1 MPTPRDIRKRI
12 RAVVSTS
19 QITKAMQMVAAARL
33 RKAQQMVEQS
43 RPYSEKMRLILEQIS
58 SASAEVEHPFFQ
70 QREVKTRVLVVF
82 TSDRGMCGSFN
93 TNVVRQAIRML
104 KEPGA
109 ENIKLVLVGK
119 KGEDFFRRQS
129 WPILKVYKGLQGR
142 MNLEVVRDLTDYLIN
157 LFVSGEADHVQ
168 MLYTRFKSMVSYK
181 LGVADFLP
189 INPPKSDKIVTRQYI
204 FEPDPKQIFGALM
217 PAYALTIIQMALAD
231 SLASEHGTRMI
242 AMSLAT
248 RNAEEM
254 VDTLT
259 LQYNKAR
266 QGAITKELLEVVS
279 GSEALRG

>member
-1 MPTPRDIRKRI
+1 MPSPRDIRKRI
-12 RAVVSTS
+12 RAVINTS

-70 QREVKTRVLVVF
+70 KREIKTRILVIF
-82 TSDRGMCGSFN
+82 ASDRGMCGSFN
-93 TNVVRQAIRML
+93 TNVTRQAIRML
-104 KEPGA
+104 KEPGG

-119 KGEDFFRRQS
+119 KAEDVFRRQS

-142 MNLEVVRDLTDYLIN
+142 MNLEVVRELTDFLIEQ
-157 LFVSGEADHVQ
+157 FTSGQADHVQ
-168 MLYTRFKSMVSYK
+168 LLYTRFKSMVSFK
-181 LGVADFLP
+181 LGTADFLP
-189 INPPKSDKIVTRQYI
+189 IVPPKVEHASARQYI
-204 FEPDPKQIFGALM
+204 FEPDPSQIFGALM

-254 VDTLT
+254 VDALT

-266 QGAITKELLEVVS
+266 QGAITKELLEIVS

>member
-1 MPTPRDIRKRI
+1 
-12 RAVVSTS
+12 
-19 QITKAMQMVAAARL
+19 
-33 RKAQQMVEQS
+33 
-43 RPYSEKMRLILEQIS
+43 
-58 SASAEVEHPFFQ
+58 
-70 QREVKTRVLVVF
+70 
-82 TSDRGMCGSFN
+82 MCGSFN
-93 TNVVRQAIRML
+93 TNVIRQAVRML

-109 ENIKLVLVGK
+109 ENVKLVLVGK
-119 KGEDFFRRQS
+119 KGEDFFRRQN

-142 MNLEVVRDLTDYLIN
+142 MNLEVVRDLTNYLIE
-157 LFVSGEADHVQ
+157 LFVSGEADQVQ
-168 MLYTRFKSMVSYK
+168 MLYTRFKSMVSYRVG
-181 LGVADFLP
+181 LADFLP
-189 INPPKSDKIVTRQYI
+189 INPPKVEQVTTRQYL

-217 PAYALTIIQMALAD
+217 PAYALTIVQMALAD

>member
-58 SASAEVEHPFFQ
+58 SASAEVDHPFFQ
-70 QREVKTRVLVVF
+70 QREVKTRILVVF

-93 TNVVRQAIRML
+93 TNVTRQALRML
-104 KEPGA
+104 REPGG

-119 KGEDFFRRQS
+119 KAEDVFRRQR

-142 MNLEVVRDLTDYLIN
+142 MNLEIVRDLTDYLIDQ
-157 LFVSGEADHVQ
+157 FVSGQTDRVLL
-168 MLYTRFKSMVSYK
+168 LYTRFKSMVSYK

-189 INPPKSDKIVTRQYI
+189 IVPPKVERTSTRQYI
-204 FEPDPKQIFGALM
+204 FEPDPANIFGALM
-217 PAYALTIIQMALAD
+217 PAFALTIIQMALAD

-254 VDTLT
+254 IDNLT